1 MLRTPLSSR
10 GSCCRTQGVA
20 CLPALCLPP
29 LHPVHASV
37 VATCACSVY
46 ANCSACLITHLPTC
60 PPACL
65 PACRCPGCPGASKGA
80 VVTAWAAEMASFLK
94 CLDPNHLVSV
104 AQPGWYV
111 HTAWLARISLRL
123 PCDCPAG
130 ARVTVVGAH
139 LSIAQATNQPINRP
153 PYPCLT

>member
-1 MLRTPLSSR
+1 M
-10 GSCCRTQGVA
+10 
-20 CLPALCLPP
+20 
-29 LHPVHASV
+29 
-37 VATCACSVY
+37 
-46 ANCSACLITHLPTC
+46 
-60 PPACL
+60 
-65 PACRCPGCPGASKGA
+65 
-80 VVTAWAAEMASFLK
+80 VTAWAAEMASFLK